1 MPYDFVDMNNDSSVY
16 NIVSHLSQMGHEDV
30 GIVTGLYET
39 SNFTHRRISFEKS
52 LKLFGLNGRGEH
64 YFTVDSTYE
73 GLIKVCWMYLPTDRS
88 SPRLF
93 FCVNDIIALG
103 CVRALKES
111 GYKVPDD
118 VSVVGFDD
126 LPMSSMSEP
135 TLTTVKVS
143 KQRISMNAV
152 KLLTQRIEEGSNMP
166 YEKVLIGGE
175 VVERE
180 SVKDISGGFSEVG
193 DE

>member
-1 MPYDFVDMNNDSSVY
+1 M
-16 NIVSHLSQMGHEDV
+16 
-30 GIVTGLYET
+30 
-39 SNFTHRRISFEKS
+39 
-52 LKLFGLNGRGEH
+52 
-64 YFTVDSTYE
+64 
-73 GLIKVCWMYLPTDRS
+73 
-88 SPRLF
+88 
-93 FCVNDIIALG
+93 NDIIALG

-152 KLLTQRIEEGSNMP
+152 KLLTQRIEEGGSNMP